1 MKAENPFGVL
11 YHLRSKIDADSKFI
25 DSSNQLFQGKKL
37 APCKGLT
44 AWVRW
49 GNLLF
54 RWYEVFWWLGYEG
67 DKYRILTADELH
79 QLANQYIGEQPIPR
93 LLKKVDNWQI
103 QNKQAYFHARCNK
116 LSRASVDN
124 FRLIPKSLTINHK

>member
-1 MKAENPFGVL
+1 MKKQNPFGVL
-11 YHLRSKIDADSKFI
+11 YHRRSKIDNDGKFLGN
-25 DSSNQLFQGKKL
+25 SNRIFQGKKL
-37 APCKGLT
+37 APCKLLT

-79 QLANQYIGEQPIPR
+79 QLANQYIGEQPILR
-93 LLKKVDNWQI
+93 LLKKINAWQI
-103 QNKQAYFHARCNK
+103 ENKQAYFIARCNK
-116 LSRASVDN
+116 L
-124 FRLIPKSLTINHK
+124 PKNKLL